1 MNDLIANQYD
11 DLDED
16 ILPVEVVKQESVV
29 ENSYGLD
36 PAAQE
41 ALERERLK
49 RKLEISDWAEKKRF
63 IVNAPPTEQ
72 QLNKIFSKLKKGFPI
87 LKALK
92 KVCSYTTWCKWREE
106 YPVLLK
112 MEEEAREY
120 RIEKLMEK
128 QQEIADQVDRDK
140 MGQIARDK
148 LRIDALQGQ
157 IDRFD
162 RLTENRN
169 NKMKGNPA
177 LVPIQINVGYG
188 RKQ

>member
-1 MNDLIANQYD
+1 MNDLINAQYD
-11 DLDED
+11 ELEED
-16 ILPVEVVKQESVV
+16 VLPVEVVTEKTG
-29 ENSYGLD
+29 GLD

-41 ALERERLK
+41 ALDRERLK
-49 RKLEISDWAEKKRF
+49 RKLEISAWAEKKRL
-63 IVNAPPTEQ
+63 IVDAPPTEQ
-72 QLNKIFSKLKKGFPI
+72 QLNKIFSKLRKGFPL

-92 KVCSYTTWCKWREE
+92 KVCSYTTWCKWRNE
-106 YPVLLK
+106 YPVLAQ

-120 RIEKLMEK
+120 RIEHLIEEQKML
-128 QQEIADQVDRDK
+128 ADQEGREK

-148 LRIDALQGQ
+148 LRMDIRQAE
-157 IDRFD
+157 IDRLD

-169 NKMKGNPA
+169 NKNKGNPA